1 MAIAHEDTPRRT
13 FRHIVL
19 HPGAEVPM
27 NRKFVK
33 TLLMAVAVTACSEG
47 SDLVAPAPQG
57 GLVSSTGV
65 AAVQAFSPRA
75 SDVTVTQ
82 TIGANGG
89 TISGGGVTLSIP
101 AGALSA
107 DTEISMTVP
116 AGKFLEVQFAP
127 HGLQFSQPA
136 TLSFGLAGTAAANAR
151 VAGSLAGMYFDG
163 DLASG
168 NFRALETFDVRVK
181 GATLSYDISHF
192 SGYCVVSGMDADD
205 RCRC

>member
-1 MAIAHEDTPRRT
+1 
-13 FRHIVL
+13 
-19 HPGAEVPM
+19 M
-27 NRKFVK
+27 NRKSFVK

-82 TIGANGG
+82 TVGVNGG

-107 DTEISMTVP
+107 DTKISMTVP

-136 TLSFGLAGTAAANAR
+136 TLSFGLAGTAAAANAR
-151 VAGSLAGMYFDG
+151 LAASLTGVYFDG

-168 NFRALETFDVRVK
+168 NFRALETFDVSVK
-181 GATLSYDISHF
+181 GTTLSYQISHF